1 VRPLAKIFA
10 LVPDCHV
17 TSGYY
22 RLLWRRH
29 IYDGLRPVVKELL
42 MPEGIDFSWARQ
54 GHDVETGPLDRERGE
69 ASGKLWSQIQ
79 EAHRAQ
85 GLDAVISYCFAHDLE
100 ASLVKQTIQLG
111 VPWINFFC
119 DSTHMFEKVEAL
131 ARVVSLNWF
140 PEGAALSRYRALGVP
155 CLRRPFAL
163 NPEFL
168 PDLSPCSGSRRAA
181 FIGLPTSNR
190 ITQLGCLR
198 LLGCPV
204 EIRGHGW
211 IGESRNPFY
220 SPKPRSQRFLKAL
233 FKRGLCEKFARR
245 LLWPLV
251 RREARG
257 PLSDEEFN
265 PFVENCLVML
275 GLNQGKD
282 QQGRFESYLKFR
294 DVEFPGYGCC
304 YLTEHNN
311 DVADAFEVGTEVL
324 TYRSMRQ
331 AAEQIKRL
339 QRESGRASEIGRAGR
354 RRVLSAHTWEVR
366 LKELAE
372 RLS

>member
-1 VRPLAKIFA
+1 MRSLEKIFA

-17 TSGYY
+17 AGGYY

-29 IYDGLRPVVKELL
+29 IYDGLLPLAKELVI
-42 MPEGIDFSWARQ
+42 PEAVDFSWARQ
-54 GHDVETGPLDRERGE
+54 GHDVETGPLDKERGI
-69 ASGKLWSQIQ
+69 ASESLWNQIQ
-79 EAHRAQ
+79 RAHRQ
-85 GLDAVISYCFAHDLE
+85 HGLDAVISYCFTQDVE
-100 ASLVKQTIQLG
+100 TELVKQTIRLG

-119 DSTHMFEKVEAL
+119 DSTHMFEKVEGL

-140 PEGAALSRYRALGVP
+140 PESAALPRYQALGVP
-155 CLRRPFAL
+155 CFRRPFAL

-168 PDLSPCSGSRRAA
+168 PDLAARSTGRRVA

-198 LLGCPV
+198 LFGCPV

-211 IGESRNPFY
+211 IGEGQNPFY
-220 SPKPRSQRFLKAL
+220 NPKPRSRRVMSAL
-233 FKRGLCEKFARR
+233 LKRGLWEKCVRR

-251 RREARG
+251 KKQAQG
-257 PLSDEEFN
+257 PLQDEDFY
-265 PFVENCLVML
+265 PFVQNCLMVL

-282 QQGRFESYLKFR
+282 RQGQFASYLKFR

-304 YLTEHNN
+304 YLTEHNS
-311 DVADAFEVGTEVL
+311 DVADAFEVGQEVL
-324 TYRSMRQ
+324 TYHNMLE
-331 AAEQIKRL
+331 AADQIKRI
-339 QRESGRASEIGRAGR
+339 QREPERATKIGLAGR
-354 RRVLSAHTWEVR
+354 HRVFSAHTWETR

-372 RLS
+372 KL